1 MALTCA
7 RCGAQNPDGNRFCQ
21 ACGTPLTAAAA
32 GIAAPPAG
40 PPGPPGPPPGP
51 YPGAPPGPPPQADPG
66 APPVA
71 PAPYPAPPAGPPPA
85 AIPGGPPSYVPPP
98 LAYASPPPVPAGY
111 QSPYYVP
118 GAGVASAPVHR
129 VPLTLIISAVVVLVL
144 LMAGIGTAVAILGN
158 NNRNQTGSGIAGSLT
173 SPSPGG
179 SPSPVG
185 SPVSAT
191 ATTATNPG
199 LSVPVPAGWSVVNKD
214 SESIT
219 LVDPDSQGA
228 ITVASGLSNPAQTAQ
243 QNRDSINKYFT
254 GKYPDAKNCPTSTT
268 TSGALN
274 GVSGIFWTL
283 CFTLT
288 SGGQSIPAASSLF
301 VGASADGGVYYMV
314 ELVTRQDNL
323 QSFVSEAKPVLAGI
337 QWKLS

>member
-1 MALTCA
+1 MALACA

-32 GIAAPPAG
+32 GIASPLAG
-40 PPGPPGPPPGP
+40 PPGPPGPPPSA
-51 YPGAPPGPPPQADPG
+51 YPGVPPGP
-66 APPVA
+66 
-71 PAPYPAPPAGPPPA
+71 PAPYPAPPPGPPPA
-85 AIPGGPPSYVPPP
+85 AYPAGPPGPDYASP

-111 QSPYYVP
+111 QSPYYMP
-118 GAGVASAPVHR
+118 GAGAVQAPVHR
-129 VPLTLIISAVVVLVL
+129 VPLMLILSAVVVLVL
-144 LMAGIGTAVAILGN
+144 LMAGIGTAIAIIGGHN
-158 NNRNQTGSGIAGSLT
+158 NNQAGGGIAGALP

-191 ATTATNPG
+191 GTTATNPG
-199 LSVPVPAGWSVVNKD
+199 LSVPIPAGWTVANKD

-219 LVDPDSQGA
+219 LVDPNSTGA
-228 ITVASGLSNPAQTAQ
+228 ITVASGLSNPAQNAQ

-254 GKYPDAKNCPTSTT
+254 GKYPDAKDCPTSQTT
-268 TSGALN
+268 TGALN
-274 GVSGIFWTL
+274 AASGIFWTL

-288 SGGQSIPAASSLF
+288 SGGQSIPAAAALF
-301 VGASADGGVYYMV
+301 VGASSDGGVYYLV
-314 ELVTRQDNL
+314 ELVTQQDNL

>member
-32 GIAAPPAG
+32 GIAAPPTA
-40 PPGPPGPPPGP
+40 PPGPPGA
-51 YPGAPPGPPPQADPG
+51 YPGAPPGPP
-66 APPVA
+66 
-71 PAPYPAPPAGPPPA
+71 APYPGPPP
-85 AIPGGPPSYVPPP
+85 GPPGPAYASP

-118 GAGVASAPVHR
+118 GAGAVQAPVHR
-129 VPLTLIISAVVVLVL
+129 VPLMLILSAVVVLVL
-144 LMAGIGTAVAILGN
+144 LMAGIGTAIAIIGSHN
-158 NNRNQTGSGIAGSLT
+158 NNQAGGGLASGLP

-185 SPVSAT
+185 SSVST
-191 ATTATNPG
+191 TGTTATNPG
-199 LSVPVPAGWSVVNKD
+199 LSVPVPAGWSVANKD

-219 LVDPDSQGA
+219 LVDPNSQGA
-228 ITVASGLSNPAQTAQ
+228 ITVASGLSNPAQSAQ

-254 GKYPDAKNCPTSTT
+254 GKYPDAKNCPTSQTT
-268 TSGALN
+268 TGALN
-274 GVSGIFWTL
+274 AASGIFWTL

-301 VGASADGGVYYMV
+301 VGANSDGGVYYLV
-314 ELVTRQDNL
+314 ELVTQQDNL
-323 QSFVSEAKPVLAGI
+323 QSFVSESQPVLAGI